1 MQKPCPRLLLSALRG
16 GAGKTTLT
24 LGLLAAWRDQG
35 RRVVPFKKGP
45 DYIDPAWHC
54 LAAGCPSHNLDP
66 FLMEGDQIL
75 ASVARHAAQADAI
88 LIEGNRGLYDGLD
101 VQGTSSTAELAKFL
115 ATPVVLVVDCTM
127 RTRTTAALVLGCQ
140 HFDPQVPIRGVILN
154 QIARPRH
161 EAIIRQAIET
171 YCGIPVLGAI
181 PRLKCAVFPERHMGL
196 VPPQEHATAV
206 KAVTT
211 ARDLAQRYLDLEGLW
226 QVAAQAP
233 PLPEVPAPDV
243 FSAPSPH
250 PVTIGVIR
258 DSAFQFYYPENL
270 EALERRG
277 ATLVE
282 ISALEEPVLPADLDA
297 LYIGGGFP
305 ETHARDLAQNLSFRN
320 SVKAAAQAGLPIYA
334 ECGGLMY
341 LGETIQIQGDKF
353 PMVGLFPYDFV
364 MGKKPQGHGY
374 TILEVAR
381 DNPYF
386 PRAPCSRATNFT
398 IPRWCPTRPPTPP
411 WPSRSAGAPA
421 SAASGKVSSS
431 GTSWP
436 PTPTSTPPAAP
447 SGPRPWCAGPG
458 STAATPTW
466 NTTPDCK
473 TRPGPASDCRVAK
486 TSRITVAGE
495 TSSHTPAAAWSRFHQ
510 CLPFGA
516 AKSPLSNGDCKSNS
530 FSSALFKGWIGG
542 FAVFGKLLAA

>member
-1 MQKPCPRLLLSALRG
+1 MSRPCPRLLLAALRG

-35 RRVVPFKKGP
+35 RRLVPFKKGP

-75 ASVARHAAQADAI
+75 ALVARYAAQADAL

-101 VQGTSSTAELAKFL
+101 AQGTYSTGELAKFL

-140 HFDPQVPIRGVILN
+140 LFDPQVPLRGVILN

-181 PRLKCAVFPERHMGL
+181 PRLKCDVFPERHMGL
-196 VPPQEHATAV
+196 VPPQEHATAL

-226 QVAAQAP
+226 QVALQAP
-233 PLPEVPAPDV
+233 PLPDAPE
-243 FSAPSPH
+243 FSPSFAAICD

-270 EALERRG
+270 EALREQG
-277 ATLVE
+277 AALVTL
-282 ISALEEPVLPADLDA
+282 SALEDPVLPAHLDA

-305 ETHARDLAQNLSFRN
+305 ETHARALAENLSFRN

-341 LGETIQIQGDKF
+341 LGETIQIHGEKF

-386 PRAPCSRATNFT
+386 SRGTVLKGHEFHYSQMVPDPPPETPMAFT
-398 IPRWCPTRPPTPP
+398 V
-411 WPSRSAGAPA
+411 SRGAG
-421 SAASGKVSSS
+421 
-431 GTSWP
+431 
-436 PTPTSTPPAAP
+436 
-447 SGPRPWCAGPG
+447 
-458 STAATPTW
+458 
-466 NTTPDCK
+466 
-473 TRPGPASDCRVAK
+473 
-486 TSRITVAGE
+486 
-495 TSSHTPAAAWSRFHQ
+495 
-510 CLPFGA
+510 
-516 AKSPLSNGDCKSNS
+516 
-530 FSSALFKGWIGG
+530 IGG
-542 FAVFGKLLAA
+542 QREGLLYKNVLATYTHLHALGCPQWARALVRRARECRGDPVLEENLSPPEYEVPDRVRL